1 MKRLMN
7 RVVLGVG
14 CAFWMGLGISC
25 RPTTEASAGP
35 AAPPTTMPTG
45 PGSVAI
51 QAYASARTGDFA
63 QSEKLLEGAASASE
77 DPRLKEMN
85 SWVNSFRTQQDE
97 FSAERHK
104 QFIKA
109 EDNVKLL
116 MAHHMDSYAI
126 DEVARAFTLADDKD
140 AFRNEP
146 EIKSLTADSE
156 AAAAQDE
163 NDGHW
168 LKSMRLY
175 ADLGGIF
182 PEAAEWKNRLKMATL
197 RVRLLAV
204 YAPDQLRKLQDAE
217 SKDRQAAEDLL
228 KASTQP
234 SLAAATTQPSTTRP
248 DLASAASTQP
258 DADDDAIQTTDWREV
273 TKGIQYDMLFDALE
287 LADRQYYRDVTFQTL
302 LEGGLDGL
310 KAVLTTQ
317 GLEEAFPGLKDRNK
331 REVFLTAI
339 SECRTNAENATADTA
354 EDVLTQSLSKLRDV
368 NQATVQLPEE
378 VFVNEFADGA
388 FSKLD
393 MFSTIIWPYD
403 MEELEKTTEGEFG
416 GVGIQI
422 ENDES
427 GSIKVVQPL
436 EDTPAAKAGIR
447 PGDLITRINGKSAKG
462 VTLDGAVKIITGV
475 PGTNV
480 VLTVKSLNGDV
491 KDYTLTREMIKVA
504 SIKGFEPTNGGEGWN
519 YMLDPEQKIGYI
531 RLTSFSKTTADDLG
545 KAVSGLKDQDAK
557 ALILDLRYNP
567 GGLLQQ
573 AKEVVNKFLDRGV
586 IVSTHADRITVN
598 LPTMMTADPQDFQ
611 TDLPLIIL
619 VNQYSAS
626 ASEIVSGAL
635 KDQHRALIVGER
647 TYGKGSVQ
655 MLFPLD
661 TKKACLKLTTSHYYL
676 PSGRCIHRED
686 NSPTWGVDPDVTI
699 AMTPEQMRA
708 EIDARS
714 KLDVPAE
721 DVKAMGSPTTMP
733 SKEDLLK
740 VDPQLSAALLILR
753 MQLSSADVANSQAA
767 MR

>member
-1 MKRLMN
+1 MKRLLN
-7 RVVLGVG
+7 RVLLGVG

-25 RPTTEASAGP
+25 RPTTEAST
-35 AAPPTTMPTG
+35 AAMPTTMPAG
-45 PGSVAI
+45 NGSVAV
-51 QAYASARTGDFA
+51 QAYDLAKAGDFT
-63 QSEKLLEGAASASE
+63 QSSKLLDGARAS
-77 DPRLKEMN
+77 DNPRLKEMED
-85 SWVNSFRTQQDE
+85 WVNTFQGQQAQ
-97 FSAERHK
+97 FSTERHK
-104 QFIKA
+104 QFLKA
-109 EDNVKLL
+109 EDNVNLL
-116 MAHHMDSYAI
+116 IAHHMDTYAV

-146 EIKSLTADSE
+146 NIKSLTAECE

-204 YAPDQLRKLQDAE
+204 YAPDQLRKLQEAE
-217 SKDRQAAEDLL
+217 GKDREAAEALL
-228 KASTQP
+228 KAATQP
-234 SLAAATTQPSTTRP
+234 SLASATTLPSATQP

-258 DADDDAIQTTDWREV
+258 DEDDDAIQATDWREV

-310 KAVLTTQ
+310 KAVLTTP
-317 GLEEAFPGLKDRNK
+317 GLEEAFPGLKDRDK

-339 SECRTNAENATADTA
+339 SECRTNARSATPDTA

-368 NQATVQLPEE
+368 NQSTVQLPEE

-388 FSKLD
+388 FSRLD
-393 MFSTIIWPYD
+393 MFSTIVWPYD

-422 ENDES
+422 ESDES

-462 VTLDGAVKIITGV
+462 VTLDGAVKIITGI
-475 PGTNV
+475 PGTSV
-480 VLTVKSLNGDV
+480 VLTVKSLTGEV
-491 KDYTLTREMIKVA
+491 KDYTLIREMIKVA
-504 SIKGFEPTNGGEGWN
+504 SIKGFEPKAGGEGWN
-519 YMLDPEQKIGYI
+519 YMLDPEQKIGYV

-545 KAVSGLKDQDAK
+545 KAVSELKDQDAK
-557 ALILDLRYNP
+557 AMILDLRFNP

-573 AKEVVNKFLDRGV
+573 AKEVVNKFLDKGV
-586 IVSTHADRITVN
+586 IVSTHADRVTVN

-611 TDLPLIIL
+611 TDLPLIVL

-635 KDQHRALIVGER
+635 KDQKRALIVGER

-655 MLFPLD
+655 MLLPLD

-708 EIDARS
+708 EIDART
-714 KLDVPAE
+714 KLDVPA
-721 DVKAMGSPTTMP
+721 DDQKAMGGPTTMP
-733 SKEDLLK
+733 SRADLLK

-753 MQLSSADVANSQAA
+753 MQLASQDTGANQAA